1 MQGVKNAEIL
11 TLVTPKLSKTPDNHC
26 CEQLN

>member
-11 TLVTPKLSKTPDNHC
+11 TLVTLKLPKTLDNHC